1 MKLLPADESLNGIN
15 FMENMMDQM
24 YKINNKT
31 DREELIFRCLN
42 CKDDISNLL
51 IMDKVEKQLEKK
63 FSKNQNMTLKNE
75 LI

>member
-51 IMDKVEKQLEKK
+51 LMDKVEKQLEQK
-63 FSKNQNMTLKNE
+63 FNKNQNMTLKNE

>member
-1 MKLLPADESLNGIN
+1 MKLLPADESLIGIN